1 MTSSM
6 TGLYVARS
14 PEGQRS
20 SVMILADNGENI
32 YIYVA
37 RTPGPQR
44 VKAHLTDNGEN
55 ILSEDGKDTRAKPK
69 GLIWDHPGF

>member
-6 TGLYVARS
+6 TGLYVART
-14 PEGQRS
+14 PGS

-32 YIYVA
+32 YILYVA

-55 ILSEDGKDTRAKPK
+55 ILSGDGKDTRAKTRE
-69 GLIWDHPGF
+69 LI